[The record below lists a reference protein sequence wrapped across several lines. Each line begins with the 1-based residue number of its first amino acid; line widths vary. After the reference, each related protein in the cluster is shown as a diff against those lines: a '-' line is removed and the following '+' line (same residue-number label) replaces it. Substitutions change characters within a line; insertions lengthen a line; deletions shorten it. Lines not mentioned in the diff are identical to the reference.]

1 MYPSLV
7 NNTTIDW
14 FHEWPADALQEV
26 ATRFL
31 EDIKFAGR
39 GGDDDTESNTMKKKV
54 ANVFAVVHQSVS
66 VASGRMLL
74 ELKRHN
80 YVTPTNYLEL
90 VRGYRCVVSLCAPE
104 HFNC

>member
-31 EDIKFAGR
+31 EDIKFPSR
-39 GGDDDTESNTMKKKV
+39 GTM
-54 ANVFAVVHQSVS
+54 FTGVHVC
-66 VASGRMLL
+66 M
-74 ELKRHN
+74 
-80 YVTPTNYLEL
+80 
-90 VRGYRCVVSLCAPE
+90 CAPVAISSQ
-104 HFNC
+104 CVICICVSSSY

>member
-31 EDIKFAGR
+31 EDIKFPSR
-39 GGDDDTESNTMKKKV
+39 GLYTGVRLRVYVCPCGYFFSMCDV
-54 ANVFAVVHQSVS
+54 LHVS
-66 VASGRMLL
+66 FS
-74 ELKRHN
+74 
-80 YVTPTNYLEL
+80 YYL
-90 VRGYRCVVSLCAPE
+90 RCVVRHLLLRM
-104 HFNC
+104 